1 VSWRSVV
8 IANRCKLSY
17 KNNYLIIRNE
27 ENNMIHLSEIGT
39 IIIDSTLVSITTYL
53 LAELVKRKTKVVF
66 CDEKRNPISELVPM
80 YGSHNTSKRVLNQVN
95 WDSNIKDIVWSKIV
109 ENKIN
114 NQANLLEKYN
124 KLEADMLYGYAKEV
138 KPGDISNR
146 EGHAAKVYFNSLFGK
161 EFVRHT
167 GEDINAALDY
177 GYAILASS
185 INKEVASNGCITQL
199 GIKHR
204 NEFNFF
210 NLSYDIIEPFRT
222 LVDNIV
228 AENIENEFN
237 KDYRYK
243 LINVL
248 NSKLKM
254 EGKSYYFTNAVQ
266 IYVKGL
272 LNALDEGEPD
282 LVPYINIDEL

>member
-1 VSWRSVV
+1 MSWRTVV

-17 KNNYLIIRNE
+17 KNNYIIIRNE
-27 ENNMIHLSEIGT
+27 ENNMIHLSEVGT
-39 IIIDSTLVSITTYL
+39 IIIDSTLVSITSYL
-53 LAELVKRKTKVVF
+53 LAELVKRKIKVIF

-95 WDSNIKDIVWSKIV
+95 WGSNTKAIIWSKIV

-114 NQANLLEKYN
+114 NQANLLKKYD
-124 KLEADMLYGYAKEV
+124 KEEASMLFGYAKQV
-138 KPGDISNR
+138 KPDDTSNR

-185 INKEVASNGCITQL
+185 INKEVVSNGCITQL
-199 GIKHR
+199 GIKHK
-204 NEFNFF
+204 NEFNYF

-222 LVDNIV
+222 LVDSIV

-237 KDYRYK
+237 KDYKYK
-243 LINVL
+243 LINIL
-248 NSKLKM
+248 ASKLKM
-254 EGKSYYFTNAVQ
+254 EGKSYYFTNAIQ

>member
-1 VSWRSVV
+1 MSWRSVV

>member
-1 VSWRSVV
+1 MSWRTVV

>member
-1 VSWRSVV
+1 MSWRTVV
-8 IANRCKLSY
+8 ITNRCKLSY

-39 IIIDSTLVSITTYL
+39 IIIDSTMISITSYL
-53 LAELVKRKTKVVF
+53 LSELVKRKIKIIF

-95 WDSNIKDIVWSKIV
+95 WDGNIKSVIWSKII

-114 NQANLLEKYN
+114 NQANLLQEYGKEEAHMLFQYSKQV
-124 KLEADMLYGYAKEV
+124 KLN
-138 KPGDISNR
+138 DISNR

-161 EFVRHT
+161 EFIRHT
-167 GEDINAALDY
+167 GDDINVALDY
-177 GYAILASS
+177 GYSVLAST
-185 INKEVASNGCITQL
+185 INKEVVSNGCITQL
-199 GIKHR
+199 GIKHK
-204 NEFNFF
+204 NEFNYF
-210 NLSYDIIEPFRT
+210 NLSYDIIEPFRV

-228 AENIENEFN
+228 VKNIENEFN
-237 KDYRYK
+237 KEYRYK

-248 NSKLKM
+248 NSKLKIK
-254 EGKSYYFTNAVQ
+254 GKSYYYINAIK

-272 LNALDEGEPD
+272 LDALDEGEPD
-282 LVPYINIDEL
+282 LVPYININEL